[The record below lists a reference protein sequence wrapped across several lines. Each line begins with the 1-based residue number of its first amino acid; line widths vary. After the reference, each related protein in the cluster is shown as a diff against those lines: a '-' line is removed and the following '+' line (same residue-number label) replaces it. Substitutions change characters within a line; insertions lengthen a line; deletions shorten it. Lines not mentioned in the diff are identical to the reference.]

1 MSHPIARL
9 AGAAAVLSFSLA
21 IAPQAQAQ
29 RHGQRHPQ
37 GGSQEPTALHG
48 SKESVEKMYSFA
60 VSHRMPFYLTPT
72 NVDKAIA
79 DGRLVALTGDSAYEL
94 TRGVGFS
101 YATREVKQFVLAFAP
116 QYLAAC
122 GVPLTVTSAARPMS
136 NQPHNANPHSVHPTG
151 IAVDFRRPPPGPCLT
166 WVRGA
171 LAALETRGVVEAT
184 EEHHPIHLHVA
195 VLVQPGAKL
204 LLPNL
209 VHTVVARQVPV
220 APAAPATVVASAGE
234 VSLASTG
241 ATSAKLPRS
250 YVVRQGETLWDIA
263 NRTGVTLD
271 DLKRANGR
279 SASVL
284 RPGTTLTLPAGH

>member
-1 MSHPIARL
+1 
-9 AGAAAVLSFSLA
+9 
-21 IAPQAQAQ
+21 
-29 RHGQRHPQ
+29 
-37 GGSQEPTALHG
+37 
-48 SKESVEKMYSFA
+48 MYSFA
-60 VSHRMPFYLTPT
+60 VAHHMPFYLTPT

-79 DGRLVALTGDSAYEL
+79 DGRLVALTGDSTYEL

-101 YATREVKQFVLAFAP
+101 YATREAKQFVLAFAP

-122 GVPLTVTSAARPMS
+122 GVPLTVTSAARPLS

-151 IAVDFRRPPPGPCLT
+151 IAVDIRRPAPGPCLT

-171 LAALETRGVVEAT
+171 LDSLEKRGVIEAT
-184 EEHHPIHLHVA
+184 EEHHPVHLHVA

-209 VHTVVARQVPV
+209 VRTVVARQPTV
-220 APAAPATVVASAGE
+220 APATVVASAGD
-234 VSLASTG
+234 VSLASN
-241 ATSAKLPRS
+241 AASKAKQPRT
-250 YVVRQGETLWDIA
+250 YVVRQGDTLWDIA

-279 SASVL
+279 SASLL
-284 RPGTTLTLPAGH
+284 RPGTTLTLPPATH